1 MLKIKVYETR
11 ISKNKN
17 KIVCVNTRVMEE
29 SIEELCECCCN
40 FQESFRTLTVGM
52 LIKEL
57 NFRDDLDAFKLEYLT
72 LRCDWTGLE
81 LLGVRLTDN
90 NEEIIMYVDVD
101 GVGDEEVQEYYKN
114 KEEKE

>member
-1 MLKIKVYETR
+1 MLKIKVYETS

-17 KIVCVNTRVMEE
+17 KIVSVNTRVMEE
-29 SIEELCECCCN
+29 SIEELCECCCE
-40 FQESFRTLTVGM
+40 ESIRTLTAGM

-72 LRCDWTGLE
+72 LRCDWTGLD

-101 GVGDEEVQEYYKN
+101 GVDDEEVQEYYKN